1 MVLLI
6 CAVLGAFVGYRL
18 GPSRHGFVTVALVS
32 IGSAAV
38 QIGHLL
44 ATTERSSMTMLPLV
58 VGTSS
63 LRRCWWVPWLGGP
76 VLATRSTTSRDETG
90 VFRAALRMAD
100 DRHGLAVGQ
109 ELSSTVASPGFI

>member
-18 GPSRHGFVTVALVS
+18 GPSRLGFVTVALVS
-32 IGSAAV
+32 IGTAAV

-58 VGTSS
+58 AGTILVASMLVG
-63 LRRCWWVPWLGGP
+63 
-76 VLATRSTTSRDETG
+76 
-90 VFRAALRMAD
+90 
-100 DRHGLAVGQ
+100 GLARQARAGD
-109 ELSSTVASPGFI
+109 AIDPR